1 MSERD
6 TDCDELKVPPARE
19 NVGVAAGDRT
29 LYTKESM
36 SNGPGVDTPVEAV
49 RPTNAVVP
57 FAIAGTL
64 TLFQVKV
71 KQDEPGQDPP
81 EVISKSLSMI
91 VVPVNIMVSE

>member
-1 MSERD
+1 MSSG
-6 TDCDELKVPPARE
+6 A
-19 NVGVAAGDRT
+19 VAG
-29 LYTKESM
+29 S
-36 SNGPGVDTPVEAV
+36 PVEAV
-49 RPTNAVVP
+49 NPTKAVVP